1 MFLKNCTKRHFPFN
15 MTFCKR
21 LENSHPY
28 SSAVILDVMSP
39 VKLFRKF
46 MRNIVLGSKPPLL
59 TQIIKVAWG
68 RGCKTQ

>member
-15 MTFCKR
+15 MTFCKG

-39 VKLFRKF
+39 VKLFRKIHEELF
-46 MRNIVLGSKPPLL
+46 LVLSLL
-59 TQIIKVAWG
+59 CSL
-68 RGCKTQ
+68 R